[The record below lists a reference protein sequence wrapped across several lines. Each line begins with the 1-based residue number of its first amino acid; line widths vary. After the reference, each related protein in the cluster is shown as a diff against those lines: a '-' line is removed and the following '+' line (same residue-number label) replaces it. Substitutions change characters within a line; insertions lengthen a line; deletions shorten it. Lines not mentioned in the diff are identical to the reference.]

1 MVASTTRP
9 SRRARTPDSVD
20 TGLPALLHDAREHF
34 PVIFADF
41 LARQSHLDR
50 RLTDAIAYAMQNGGK
65 RVRPALA
72 WGACVA
78 AGGRWG
84 DADSAAIA
92 VECIHGY
99 SLVHDDLPCMDDDDL
114 RRGQP
119 TCHRQFDEATALL
132 AGDALQAM
140 AFRSLAASARSAEVR
155 AAQTARLAEAAFDM
169 VVGQRLDLDAEG
181 RRLALEPLETVHR
194 NKTGA
199 LIRAAVALGALA
211 GGAGQAV
218 LDALDHYADRLGLA
232 FQVHDDVLDVI
243 GDTAVLGKR
252 SGADIALE
260 KSTYPAL
267 LGLDAAQALARNLT
281 DQALAALA
289 PLGSEADP
297 LRELARFLMARDH

>member
-1 MVASTTRP
+1 M
-9 SRRARTPDSVD
+9 PDAVSAPQP
-20 TGLPALLHDAREHF
+20 TLLHDAREHF
-34 PVIFADF
+34 PLIFADF
-41 LARQSHLDR
+41 LAQQNHLDR
-50 RLTDAIAYAMQNGGK
+50 RLIEAIAYAMQNGGK

-72 WGACVA
+72 WGACMA
-78 AGGRWG
+78 AGGSWS

-132 AGDALQAM
+132 AGDALQAL
-140 AFRSLAASARSAEVR
+140 AFRSIATSPRSAAVR
-155 AAQTARLAEAAFDM
+155 AAQTGRLAEAAFDM
-169 VVGQRLDLDAEG
+169 VVGQQLDLAAEG
-181 RRLALEPLETVHR
+181 CRLALEPLEAVHR
-194 NKTGA
+194 HKTGA
-199 LIRAAVALGALA
+199 LIRAAAVLGALA
-211 GGAGQAV
+211 GGADQAT
-218 LDALDHYADRLGLA
+218 LDAIDRYADRLGLA

-252 SGADIALE
+252 SGADAALQ

-267 LGLDAAQALARNLT
+267 LGLDAARDLARELT
-281 DQALAALA
+281 GQALAALA